1 MIQFFFINNSKDSLS
16 SFDNTGKLAP

>member
-16 SFDNTGKLAP
+16 SFDSTGKLAP